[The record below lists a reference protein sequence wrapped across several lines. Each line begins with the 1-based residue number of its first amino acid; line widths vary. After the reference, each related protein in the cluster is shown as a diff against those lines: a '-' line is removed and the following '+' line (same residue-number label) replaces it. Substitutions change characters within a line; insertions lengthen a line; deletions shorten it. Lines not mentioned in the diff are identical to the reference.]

1 MAARTTP
8 IVSAAKARS
17 QLHCL
22 LDERSAAL
30 RSPLA
35 DNPVYMADLEADIAA
50 CRAAYV
56 AAAVT
61 ELALL
66 QGAAHG
72 RNQG

>member
-1 MAARTTP
+1 M
-8 IVSAAKARS
+8 SAAQARS
-17 QLHCL
+17 QLSEL
-22 LDERSAAL
+22 LDERGAAL

-35 DNPVYMADLEADIAA
+35 ANATYMAHLEADIAA
-50 CRAAYV
+50 CQAAYV

-66 QGAAHG
+66 HGLARG

>member
-1 MAARTTP
+1 MGARTTE
-8 IVSAAKARS
+8 IVSAAQARS
-17 QLHCL
+17 QLHGL

-30 RSPLA
+30 RTPLA
-35 DNPVYMADLEADIAA
+35 DNATYMADLAADIAA

-66 QGAAHG
+66 SGLAHG